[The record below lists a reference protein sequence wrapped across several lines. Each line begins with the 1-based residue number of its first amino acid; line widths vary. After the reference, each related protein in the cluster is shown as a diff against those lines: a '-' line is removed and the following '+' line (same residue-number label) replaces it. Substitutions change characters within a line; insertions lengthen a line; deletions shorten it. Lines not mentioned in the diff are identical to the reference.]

1 MIHMEKNELL
11 LDAKEN
17 RIQVRRFVPKDLEMV
32 KGLLQS
38 LARVY
43 NDEFNDYYFNSM
55 MQVRALDTSVGTF
68 IAEYDGIVKGTLF
81 ADTERDP
88 RGVLHGRISHV
99 TVADD
104 CQGKGVGSALID
116 EGVKFLSMFSVP
128 TIWANINS
136 QNEGMMKMFEK
147 RQFKPIFVVMEQ
159 TLDPFSSPATVKLDQ
174 SPIKYRAVIER
185 DLRDIKALIQDL
197 ARVLDVQFDTY
208 WFDLT
213 VQKYLQDPTASIFIA
228 EKNGNILGT
237 TFADVRRDPLGYMY
251 GLISNIIIHEDAR
264 GQGVGSNL
272 LELATAFLSKLKIQK
287 IWGNVNYGNENMIH
301 VYNKQGY
308 KHKFTVMSK
317 AVDIESGC

>member
-1 MIHMEKNELL
+1 MTKNEIL
-11 LDAKEN
+11 LDKEQT
-17 RIQVRRFVPKDLEMV
+17 RVLVRRVIPKDLEMV

-43 NDEFNDYYFNSM
+43 NDEFNDYFFNSM

-68 IAEYDGIVKGTLF
+68 VAEYDGIVKGTLF

-88 RGVLHGRISHV
+88 RGVLHGRISNV
-99 TVADD
+99 IVADD
-104 CQGKGVGSALID
+104 AQGKGIGSALID

-128 TIWANINS
+128 TIWANVNP

-147 RQFKPIFVVMEQ
+147 RQFKHIFVVMEKA
-159 TLDPFSSPATVKLDQ
+159 LDPFSAPEMVKLDQ
-174 SPIKYRAVIER
+174 GPIKYRAVVER
-185 DLRDIKALIQDL
+185 DLRDVKALIQDL
-197 ARVLDVQFDTY
+197 AHALDVQFDTY

-213 VQKYLQDPTASIFIA
+213 VQKYFQDPTASIFIA
-228 EKNGNILGT
+228 DKAGKILGT

-251 GLISNIIIHEDAR
+251 GLISNIIISEEAR
-264 GQGVGSNL
+264 GHGVGSNL
-272 LELATAFLSKLKIQK
+272 LELATAFLSKLKIHK

-301 VYNKQGY
+301 VYEKQGY

-317 AVDIESGC
+317 NVDLEPGC